1 MVPIQVVLF
10 LLLSRAGNVFATSLE
25 PAMGGINP
33 IDIKGKQFVDSQTGD
48 PFFIKGLAYQPGG
61 SADVKQDHD
70 PLSEPTICARDIPLF
85 QELGVNTIRVYSVNP
100 DLNHDYCMSLLAMA
114 GIYLILDV
122 NSPLPNQHLN
132 RYEPWKSY
140 NPFYIDH
147 VFKVVQQFSN
157 YSNTL
162 AFFAGNE
169 VINDFKSSQLSP
181 RYIKQLIGDIKMFS
195 DKHCARSV
203 PIGYSAA
210 DDLKYRVSLSN
221 YLACSNDSNPRQKVD
236 FYGVNSYQWCGKQTL
251 KSSGYD
257 LLIDSYKDYSKP
269 VILSEFGCN
278 KVLPRKFGEIEG
290 IFSSEMVKV
299 FSGGLAYEY
308 SQESN
313 NYGLVEI
320 QDEGDIKLLSDFH
333 ELKDQYRSVDLSNIK
348 GKTDINQFKGDVPCK
363 DTYEN
368 MNIKME
374 IAEELSKELIED
386 GVTVDVGKHI
396 AINLDK
402 LHPNKAVYNMDG
414 TPWQGANG
422 FKLVHD
428 LFPQAKDKATSK
440 DDKKQKERKEST
452 EHKKSTATALKCL
465 TIYDWAV
472 VISTITIFAI
482 TMF

>member
-1 MVPIQVVLF
+1 MKVVLCL
-10 LLLSRAGNVFATSLE
+10 LLLSGTGMVFATSLE
-25 PAMGGINP
+25 TSLGGINP
-33 IDIKGKQFVDSQTGD
+33 IEIKGKQFIDSQTGE

-61 SADVKQDHD
+61 SADVNQDQD

-85 QELGVNTIRVYSVNP
+85 QQLGVNTIRVYSVNP

-169 VINDFKSSQLSP
+169 VVNDFKSSQLSP

-195 DKHCARSV
+195 GKHCNRSV
-203 PIGYSAA
+203 PVGYSAA

-221 YLACSNDSNPRQKVD
+221 YLACYNDSTPEQSVD

-257 LLIDSYKDYSKP
+257 KLIDSYKNYSKP

-290 IFSSEMVKV
+290 IFSQEMMEV

-313 NYGLVEI
+313 NYGLVQI

-333 ELKDQYRSVDLSNIK
+333 ELKDQYCAVDLSNMKATNIVDEPV
-348 GKTDINQFKGDVPCK
+348 GNDLPCK
-363 DTYEN
+363 NTYDN
-368 MNIKME
+368 LNINIG

-386 GVTVDVGKHI
+386 GVTVDVGQHI
-396 AINLDK
+396 AINLNK
-402 LHPNKAVYNMDG
+402 LHPNNAIYNMDG
-414 TPWQGANG
+414 THWQGATG
-422 FKLVHD
+422 LKVVRD
-428 LFPQAKDKATSK
+428 LFPQAKDKAVSK
-440 DDKKQKERKEST
+440 DEKKHNEGRESSD
-452 EHKKSTATALKCL
+452 HKKSTATALKCL

-472 VISTITIFAI
+472 MASVLGIFAI